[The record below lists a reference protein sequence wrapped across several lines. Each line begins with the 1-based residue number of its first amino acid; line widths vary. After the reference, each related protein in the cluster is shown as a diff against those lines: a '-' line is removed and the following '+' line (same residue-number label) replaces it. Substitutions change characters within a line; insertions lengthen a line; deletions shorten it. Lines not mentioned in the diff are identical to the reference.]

1 MKIIVL
7 FNLKPGVKVEDY
19 EAWARSRDIP
29 VVNSL
34 TSIDDFRIF
43 QFTGL
48 LGSDA
53 KPPFQYVE
61 LIDVNNADAFF
72 QEISTDM
79 MKELAAEFQQW
90 AENPLFL
97 HTNEIRAA

>member
-7 FNLKPGVKVEDY
+7 FNLKPDVKVEDY